1 MPRRPEGNCS
11 TSFAAASH
19 KVDTALRAFRTPV
32 SGQPQWRLRLRSG
45 VSDTP
50 RFTTFGVV
58 THRGFA
64 IDDGYGAESRL
75 RGRLNSM
82 HPRSVFVVLV
92 AHLWAPRSGESP
104 QRDLIVTRI
113 NRTDEIRRR
122 YNATPQFVPSK
133 GFAE

>member
-19 KVDTALRAFRTPV
+19 KVDTALRYTPIH
-32 SGQPQWRLRLRSG
+32 
-45 VSDTP
+45 D
-50 RFTTFGVV
+50 FGVV

-122 YNATPQFVPSK
+122 YNATPQIVPAT
-133 GFAE
+133 GFAASRVSS